1 MKNGQKLIRHWVSTA
16 KKDCWT
22 DEYKDR
28 QRAWMKNYM
37 ANGKGTR
44 FSVFTTRIRCA
55 LCGSSFGGAKRS
67 MTGLFIGDA
76 AKAANVNRSASGKMT

>member
-1 MKNGQKLIRHWVSTA
+1 M
-16 KKDCWT
+16 
-22 DEYKDR
+22 DE
-28 QRAWMKNYM
+28 NYM

-44 FSVFTTRIRCA
+44 FSAFTTRVGAPCA
-55 LCGSSFGGAKRS
+55 DPLSGGAKRS